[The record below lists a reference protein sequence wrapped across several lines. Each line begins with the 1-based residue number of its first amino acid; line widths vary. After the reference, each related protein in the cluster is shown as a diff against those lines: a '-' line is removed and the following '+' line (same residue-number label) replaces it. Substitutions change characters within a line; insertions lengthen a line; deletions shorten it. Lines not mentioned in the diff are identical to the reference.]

1 MKLSGGR
8 RQKEIEHWAIFRP
21 GPRSSTSPR
30 RDRVADHQD
39 VVERQHLVA
48 DDLAG
53 FMAFPGD
60 DENIAATQL
69 SNRGANSLAALADFD
84 GVRRGG
90 DDRAANL
97 VCPLAARAIIADI
110 HQISEVACH
119 P

>member
-1 MKLSGGR
+1 M
-8 RQKEIEHWAIFRP
+8 AMFRP
-21 GPRSSTSPR
+21 RPRSSTTPR
-30 RDRVADHQD
+30 RDRVAGHQH

-90 DDRAANL
+90 D
-97 VCPLAARAIIADI
+97 ARIFERIQTPADFLTD
-110 HQISEVACH
+110 VAKARL
-119 P
+119 